1 MLQSLIHLEVVHQ
14 KEKLEIKSPN
24 MHLQQ
29 KVIRHENNL
38 PCLID
43 CQGERHERQN
53 D

>member
-14 KEKLEIKSPN
+14 KKVGDLSPN
-24 MHLQQ
+24 KHLQQ